1 MTNQTK
7 DKKAIPALT
16 KKLFSTRIEEVQ
28 AALKQIPDK
37 GNATLILPLL
47 RTYKAW
53 PAEPLILDPI
63 TKILSELKTES
74 AIPELIKA
82 LEDPDFD
89 EERAMI
95 ISIFWN
101 AGLFPINDVDVLVR
115 HAIRG
120 DYMVTLEALTVIEN
134 IESEL
139 DKDQL
144 QNALFDVDD
153 YLELN
158 PEVPH
163 AELLEEL
170 KQVLST
176 HYNF

>member
-1 MTNQTK
+1 MTEKTT
-7 DKKAIPALT
+7 DKKIIPVLT
-16 KKLFSTRIEEVQ
+16 KKLFSTKIEEVQ
-28 AALKQIPDK
+28 EALKKIPDQ
-37 GNATLILPLL
+37 GNATLVLPLL

-53 PAEPLILDPI
+53 PQEPLVLDSI
-63 TKILSELKTES
+63 AKILSELKTES
-74 AIPELIKA
+74 AIPELITA

-101 AGLFPINDVDVLVR
+101 AGLFPVDDIDVLVR

-120 DYMVTLEALTVIEN
+120 DYMVTLEVLTVIEN

-139 DKDQL
+139 DKEQL
-144 QNALFDVDD
+144 QNALFDVED
-153 YLELN
+153 YMEMN
-158 PEVPH
+158 PEEPH
-163 AELLEEL
+163 TELLGEL
-170 KQVLST
+170 KQVLTT